1 MELSKSVLQPL
12 ILKLSLILDHQ
23 TYGFHQRNVG
33 HQLVLSTKLMIQA
46 NHQPTNLT
54 ELKLILLM
62 DQEPL
67 KESLQMMLFQL
78 TE

>member
-1 MELSKSVLQPL
+1 MEPSKSELQL
-12 ILKLSLILDHQ
+12 LTLKLSSIPDLQ

-33 HQLVLSTKLMIQA
+33 QLLASSTKLMIQA

-54 ELKLILLM
+54 ELKLILPT

-67 KESLQMMLFQL
+67 KELPQMMLLLL
-78 TE
+78 TD